1 MAINKNFASIYSK
14 FRGSTWF
21 LLILL
26 GVMGIWLTLH
36 FLVGTDRDLGGLNLF
51 LSFEASVSLAFF
63 TMVSDAQTAEAKKQT
78 DRIEQILQM
87 MDQRDQKIMEVVE
100 DIHEDVD
107 KEERTQRDEASLNG
121 H

>member
-1 MAINKNFASIYSK
+1 MATKFNFASIYSK

-26 GVMGIWLTLH
+26 GIMMIWLTFH
-36 FLVGTDRDLGGLNLF
+36 FLLGTDRDLGGLNLF

-63 TMVSDAQTAEAKKQT
+63 TMVSDAQTAESKKQT
-78 DRIEQILQM
+78 DRIEQVLQR
-87 MDQRDQKIMEVVE
+87 MDERDKKVLEVVE
-100 DIHEDVD
+100 EIQEEVD
-107 KEERTQRDEASLNG
+107 PDG